1 MFRSIHPFNQL
12 LIEEFRLHTDRE
24 VLTILENSTE
34 AFRKWSTTPLAR
46 RSSLMMNAATV
57 LRKNKERYAKTITL
71 EMGKVIS
78 ESRAEIEKCANGCE
92 FFAQNAERFL
102 SDVSIATEASR
113 SYITFQPIGAVLAIM
128 PWNFPF
134 WQVFRFAA
142 PALMAGNV
150 ALLKHAP
157 NVTRCSLLLEEIFK
171 EAGFPE
177 HVFQSLIIEV
187 DQVEQVIESSIVQ
200 GVALTGSELA
210 GSKVAAIAG
219 KNIKKTVL
227 ELGGSD
233 PFIVLSDADLESTL
247 KVAVQS
253 RMQNAGQSCI
263 AAKRFIVHAS
273 IYNDFIDGFK
283 KRIESLKQG
292 DPFNEEIQMGPMARL
307 DLAEKLRQQ
316 LVRSVQAGASIVIGG
331 AYDGCNFEPTLLDKV
346 IPGMP
351 AFDEEI
357 FGPVA
362 SVCKAESEAE
372 MIWLANLSR
381 YGLGASVWTKNT
393 RHAEQIVRQLDAG
406 SVFVNSLMRS
416 DARLPFGGIKKS
428 GYGREL
434 SESGIREF
442 VNQKTVY
449 IS

>member
-1 MFRSIHPFNQL
+1 MFRSIHPYNQL
-12 LIEEFRLHTDRE
+12 LIEEFQPLHAPE
-24 VLTILENSTE
+24 VQIKIERAE
-34 AFRKWSTTPLAR
+34 RMFKEWRTTSITN
-46 RSSLMMNAATV
+46 RSSLMMNVATI

-71 EMGKVIS
+71 EMGKTIS
-78 ESRAEIEKCANGCE
+78 EARSEVEKCANGCE

-102 SDVSIATEASR
+102 ADEAVSSEASR
-113 SYITFQPIGAVLAIM
+113 SMVAYQPIGAVLAIM

-150 ALLKHAP
+150 GLLKHAP

-171 EAGFPE
+171 EAGFPDG
-177 HVFQSLIIEV
+177 VFQSLVMDV
-187 DQVEQVIESSIVQ
+187 DLVSKVLEAPIVQ

-210 GSKVAAIAG
+210 GSKVGALAG
-219 KNIKKTVL
+219 QQIKKAVL

-233 PFIVLSDADLESTL
+233 PFIVLADADLDSTL

-263 AAKRFIVHAS
+263 AAKRFIVSADL
-273 IYNDFIDGFK
+273 YVEFLQKFTT
-283 KRIESLKQG
+283 RIEALKQG
-292 DPFNEEIQMGPMARL
+292 DPFDEETQMGPLARI
-307 DLAEKLRQQ
+307 DLAEKLSQQ
-316 LVRSVQAGASIVIGG
+316 IERSVQAGARLVTGG
-331 AYDGCNFEPTLLDKV
+331 TRKDCNFAPSLLADV
-346 IPGMP
+346 APGMP
-351 AFDEEI
+351 AFDEEM

-362 SVCKAESEAE
+362 CVCKAESESE
-372 MIWLANLSR
+372 MIALANASR
-381 YGLGASVWTKNT
+381 YGLGASIWTKNSK
-393 RHAEQIVRQLDAG
+393 RGEQLARQIEAG

-416 DARLPFGGIKKS
+416 DVRLPFGGIKKS

-434 SESGIREF
+434 SEAGIREF
-442 VNQKTVY
+442 VNVKTLY